1 MAEFK
6 VKDCFIC
13 NFCRNI
19 CDGDC
24 NEIKERLLSGNVD
37 KDSQFY
43 KDNIDLAS
51 DRKQIIDCLGVY
63 CDKPCKYQNKDS
75 KPPIDVLIKAI
86 KYLGNK
92 CNDLI
97 EKYDKKFIVCIFTI

>member
-1 MAEFK
+1 MTEFK

-19 CDGDC
+19 CNGGC

-43 KDNIDLAS
+43 KDNIDL
-51 DRKQIIDCLGVY
+51 
-63 CDKPCKYQNKDS
+63 YQNKDS

-97 EKYDKKFIVCIFTI
+97 EKYDKK